1 MLGAEGVP
9 AVDDEE
15 DVAEHVA
22 AARAGRELAAAAPG
36 PQVGHRLDPGLAEP
50 ALPPGEQRGH
60 LGHGAPHELGLAAP
74 RDRADVR
81 QPRQPGERAAA
92 EVHGV
97 ELHLGRRVGQRGRGD
112 ERAQQRRLARLRP
125 AGDHHVPRRPG
136 ELGPQHVAALVVGAV
151 DDADRHRELPVGGE
165 AGRGEA
171 AVRGGGQ
178 GRQQRVERGRVGQ
191 RRQPHLV
198 RGRALAAQPFDDDVE
213 HRRRPRPAR
222 HRRPVRPDHRGRP
235 AGRGVAVPLEHGA
248 RLHPARGEGA
258 RAHLAGHRGGVGG
271 GPLGG
276 AVRRRHVPGLE
287 PGHRRRLDLEVARAR
302 DRRQLRRVRDP
313 EHGPRVRRRER
324 LEPDAVG
331 QVRVEAAQPSLLE
344 ALRGEQQVHLQRAA
358 QPPDRDEQLRE
369 VGLLAQQLGELVDD
383 DEQGRQRLQR
393 RAVLPGALVLGD
405 VGEVARRAQHLL
417 AALHLARQRVL
428 HAVDEAEVVGE
439 VGDHRG
445 DVRRAGE
452 PGERGAALEVDEH
465 EVERLGRVRRDQ
477 PEHQGPQQ
485 LGLAR
490 PGGPDAQP
498 VRAHPLLGGLLD
510 VELHRLAA
518 RPRPRTAPAAGRA
531 PGAGARP
538 R

>member
-1 MLGAEGVP
+1 MSADPVETRQGGEDVALVRREPAPRPPRRHDGGDAAVDLGLRRVPEPQLEAGAQQVLEGGPQLRPAARRDHDVHPVRQPARRQRDHRLLEALVLAAEGVP

-22 AARAGRELAAAAPG
+22 AAGAGRELAATAPG

-50 ALPPGEQRGH
+50 ALPPREQRGH
-60 LGHGAPHELGLAAP
+60 LRHGAPHELGLAAA
-74 RDRADVR
+74 RDRAHVR

-92 EVHGV
+92 EVHRV

-151 DDADRHRELPVGGE
+151 DDAHRHRELPVGGE

-198 RGRALAAQPFDDDVE
+198 RRRALAAQPFDDDVE

-222 HRRPVRPDHRGRP
+222 HRRPVRADHRGRP
-235 AGRGVAVPLEHGA
+235 AGRGVTVPLEHGA

-258 RAHLAGHRGGVGG
+258 RAHLAGHRVGVGG

-302 DRRQLRRVRDP
+302 HRRAAPPRP
-313 EHGPRVRRRER
+313 GPR
-324 LEPDAVG
+324 
-331 QVRVEAAQPSLLE
+331 
-344 ALRGEQQVHLQRAA
+344 
-358 QPPDRDEQLRE
+358 
-369 VGLLAQQLGELVDD
+369 
-383 DEQGRQRLQR
+383 
-393 RAVLPGALVLGD
+393 
-405 VGEVARRAQHLL
+405 
-417 AALHLARQRVL
+417 
-428 HAVDEAEVVGE
+428 
-439 VGDHRG
+439 
-445 DVRRAGE
+445 
-452 PGERGAALEVDEH
+452 
-465 EVERLGRVRRDQ
+465 
-477 PEHQGPQQ
+477 
-485 LGLAR
+485 AR
-490 PGGPDAQP
+490 PASPT
-498 VRAHPLLGGLLD
+498 
-510 VELHRLAA
+510 A
-518 RPRPRTAPAAGRA
+518 RTS
-531 PGAGARP
+531 
-538 R
+538 